1 MRATRSTDKGRRE
14 GVKGKTWG
22 EAKKNPA
29 RETGFEGR
37 PSSLKRKPD
46 ATKPATTNQR
56 DRAGVSP
63 AGRERA
69 GYQKVGSPAR
79 KEHPAFSQDKS
90 GRKQIQVK
98 APNKKLRDDSTKDAE
113 GSRSDF
119 LAGRNP
125 VMEALRSGRPISKI
139 FILAGERQGSVR
151 EIIGLAKDK
160 GILVQET
167 EQGKL
172 DLMSSGIRH
181 QGVVALV
188 SPVPYS
194 SVEDILLYA
203 QSKGERPCIVLLD
216 GLKDPQNL
224 GNLIRSAEV
233 AGAHGVLIPQRRNVQ
248 LSGAVAKAAAGAVE
262 YMKVAQVGNVA
273 QTLEGLKKQGLWII
287 GADAAAEQD
296 YFETDLTG
304 PVVIV
309 IGGEGEGM
317 ARLTKERCDKLV
329 RIPVKGR
336 ISSLNAATAGA
347 VLLFD
352 VARQRS
358 IVKH

>member
-1 MRATRSTDKGRRE
+1 M
-14 GVKGKTWG
+14 
-22 EAKKNPA
+22 
-29 RETGFEGR
+29 
-37 PSSLKRKPD
+37 
-46 ATKPATTNQR
+46 
-56 DRAGVSP
+56 
-63 AGRERA
+63 ER
-69 GYQKVGSPAR
+69 
-79 KEHPAFSQDKS
+79 PAFSKDRPV
-90 GRKQIQVK
+90 RKPLPGK
-98 APNKKLRDDSTKDAE
+98 TPFRKPREDSAKDAE
-113 GSRSDF
+113 ISRSDF

-160 GILVQET
+160 GVLVQET

-194 SVEDILLYA
+194 SVEDILLFA
-203 QSKGERPCIVLLD
+203 QSKGERPCIILLD

-248 LSGAVAKAAAGAVE
+248 LSGAVAKASAGAVE

-273 QTLEGLKKQGLWII
+273 QTLEALKKQGLWII

-317 ARLTKERCDKLV
+317 ARLTKDRCDKLV

-336 ISSLNAATAGA
+336 IGSLNAATAGA

-358 IVKH
+358 AGKR